1 MKIFAALL
9 SFAFLAL
16 LLLTP
21 ACAPGEGQEAPTEK
35 TAVAPPPV
43 PVEIPAELKETLKAS
58 VKMLGGTLKGHL
70 VAALDEKGTLG
81 ALEFCGSQAQMLT
94 SEASTDE
101 VFIHRVSLRLR
112 NPANQPSEFERA
124 QLERFEALNA
134 EGKLPEGTFMVHKDG
149 ERDVAYFFKPL
160 MMGKPCLL
168 CHGDPAGIESEV
180 LARLQELYPTDDAVG
195 FAEGDLR
202 GAFVARSYLN

>member
-1 MKIFAALL
+1 MKIVAALL
-9 SFAFLAL
+9 SVTLLAL

-21 ACAPGEGQEAPTEK
+21 ACAPGDGQKAAAEK
-35 TAVAPPPV
+35 TEVAPPPV
-43 PVEIPAELKETLKAS
+43 PVEIPAQVKETLKNS

-81 ALEFCGSQAQMLT
+81 ALEFCGSQAQTLT
-94 SEASTDE
+94 GEASTDE

-112 NPANQPSEFERA
+112 NPANQPSDFERA

-134 EGKLPEGTFMVHKDG
+134 EGKLPEGAFIAHKDG
-149 ERDVAYFFKPL
+149 ERDAAYFFKPL

-168 CHGDPAGIESEV
+168 CHGDPAGIEPEV
-180 LARLQELYPTDDAVG
+180 LARLQELYPTDEAVG

-202 GAFVARSYLN
+202 GAFVARTYLN